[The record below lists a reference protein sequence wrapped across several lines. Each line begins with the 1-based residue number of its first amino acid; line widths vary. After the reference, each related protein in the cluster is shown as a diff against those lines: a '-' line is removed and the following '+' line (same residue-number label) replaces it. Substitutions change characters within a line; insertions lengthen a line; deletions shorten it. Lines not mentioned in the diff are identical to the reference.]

1 MDSGVFIYCIHSL
14 NSPLKWS
21 KKNNPLP
28 NILIYLFVCLFIY
41 SLLLSL
47 PLCFSICLILIF
59 YFLFIHLFIYLFVY
73 SLSPSYK
80 KRHWQDSNLR
90 SRWKLL
96 SRQPPWPLGHN
107 VLYNL
112 GRLHGIKN
120 NQSPLQSKNKS
131 TWMYLQKILSG
142 FLLFSNLLSFIF
154 VCLLGFI
161 YTVSIYWWS

>member
-1 MDSGVFIYCIHSL
+1 MVKKKQSS
-14 NSPLKWS
+14 S
-21 KKNNPLP
+21 KYT
-28 NILIYLFVCLFIY
+28 YLFICLFIY
-41 SLLLSL
+41 LFSL
-47 PLCFSICLILIF
+47 PLPSSLFFYLFNIHFLFSI
-59 YFLFIHLFIYLFVY
+59 YSFIYLFVY

-120 NQSPLQSKNKS
+120 NQSPRQSKISQLGYICRKFCRVFS
-131 TWMYLQKILSG
+131 S
-142 FLLFSNLLSFIF
+142 FLIFYLLSLFVYSVSFIQYPF
-154 VCLLGFI
+154 IGGHNISLLTKYALPLFM
-161 YTVSIYWWS
+161 

>member
-1 MDSGVFIYCIHSL
+1 MV
-14 NSPLKWS
+14 
-21 KKNNPLP
+21 KKKT
-28 NILIYLFVCLFIY
+28 IIFQIYLFIYLFICLFIY
-41 SLLLSL
+41 SLFLSL
-47 PLCFSICLILIF
+47 PLCFSICLIFIF

-120 NQSPLQSKNKS
+120 NQSPRQSKISQLGYICRKFCRVFS
-131 TWMYLQKILSG
+131 S
-142 FLLFSNLLSFIF
+142 FLIFYLLSLFVYSVSFIQYRF
-154 VCLLGFI
+154 IAGHNISLLTKYALPLFM
-161 YTVSIYWWS
+161 